1 VNLFFRIARQT
12 SGLIAMVMLA
22 ACTTLQAP
30 VQPDAGS
37 RTTEAQACADWFV
50 QLDAATDSAG
60 VRDGSAY
67 RIPGF
72 AYLRVDRFLASFR
85 EDVVNSREAF
95 DAWTQRLLQLDVQA
109 REVELHN
116 FPQQFLP
123 VAGIASKPAV
133 QAQTQ
138 RCAQLLAGAVLAS
151 DSARVLLAQRA
162 RVPDDYAGWKR
173 GLGLYP
179 LTQIPF
185 FKGVEK
191 WQQDAAQKVQNS
203 GRGRAEVGK
212 TAAVDKTVEAVQ
224 PVELPPQATYAPT
237 TAPLPAAQVVALVAQ
252 IKKDA
257 LGIPQPSEQEQ
268 ALLLAAYAPL
278 FEIETTGVYDRFG
291 ALFWG
296 GDPSNAGKVSTPA
309 PQVDLARAVVYQ
321 RLAFTRYQGQTL
333 LQLIYSVWFPERP
346 RSSALDLLSG
356 TLDSVAL
363 RVTLDAR
370 GAPLLVDSIHACG
383 CYHLF
388 FTTPGV
394 TPRPA
399 PQARMEWAFVAA
411 TLPALNAGQRVRVR
425 LASGSHYVVG
435 LQPAA
440 AVEGRPVTPYTL
452 LDDNAL
458 RTLPV
463 SDGPA
468 GSTRSAFWPNGIVP
482 GSERG
487 ERLLFWPMGIDSPGA
502 MRQWGRQPTAFV
514 GRRHFDDA
522 DLLELR
528 FELKAP

>member
-1 VNLFFRIARQT
+1 MNIFLRIAKCVGA
-12 SGLIAMVMLA
+12 SSIVGLLA
-22 ACTTLQAP
+22 ACATLQAP
-30 VQPDAGS
+30 VQPDAGWP
-37 RTTEAQACADWFV
+37 TPEAQACADWFV
-50 QLDAATDSAG
+50 RLDAATDSAG

-67 RIPGF
+67 RVPGF

-85 EDVVNSREAF
+85 DEVGSRREAF
-95 DAWTQRLLQLDVQA
+95 DAWAERLLQLDAQA
-109 REVELHN
+109 RAAELRN
-116 FPQQFLP
+116 LPQQFLP
-123 VAGIASKPAV
+123 LAGVAGKPAV

-151 DSARVLLAQRA
+151 ESARVLLAQRA

-179 LTQIPF
+179 LTRIPF

-191 WQQDAAQKVQNS
+191 WQQGAAHKLQQSGGNQAEAAQLLK
-203 GRGRAEVGK
+203 
-212 TAAVDKTVEAVQ
+212 
-224 PVELPPQATYAPT
+224 YAPAS
-237 TAPLPAAQVVALVAQ
+237 APLAADRVAALLAQ

-257 LGIPQPSEQEQ
+257 LGIPQPSAQEQ

-278 FEIETTGVYDRFG
+278 FEIETSGAYDRFG

-296 GDPSNAGKVSTPA
+296 SDQGSVGNVSAPA
-309 PQVDLARAVVYQ
+309 PQVDLARAQVYQ
-321 RLAFTRYQGQTL
+321 RLAYTRYHGQTL
-333 LQLIYSVWFPERP
+333 LQLVYSAWFPERP
-346 RSSALDLLSG
+346 RSAALDLLSG
-356 TLDSVAL
+356 TLDSVVL
-363 RVTLDAR
+363 RVTLDTR

-383 CYHLF
+383 CYHMF
-388 FTTPGV
+388 FTTPRV
-394 TPRPA
+394 SPRPA

-411 TLPALNAGQRVRVR
+411 TLPALSAGQRLVVR
-425 LASGSHYVVG
+425 LASRSHYVVG

-440 AVEGRPVTPYTL
+440 ADGGAQATRYTL
-452 LDDNAL
+452 LDDDAL
-458 RTLPV
+458 RALPV
-463 SDGPA
+463 SEGPA
-468 GSTRSAFWPNGIVP
+468 GSTRSAFWPSGIVP
-482 GSERG
+482 GTERG

>member
-1 VNLFFRIARQT
+1 VKLSYLFFFRIAKCA
-12 SGLIAMVMLA
+12 SAFIAITLLA
-22 ACTTLQAP
+22 ACATLHAP
-30 VQPDAGS
+30 VQPDAGWP
-37 RTTEAQACADWFV
+37 TPEAQACTDWFV

-85 EDVVNSREAF
+85 DELAGNRQAF
-95 DAWTQRLLQLDVQA
+95 DAWTQRLLQLDGQA
-109 REVELHN
+109 REAELRN
-116 FPQQFLP
+116 LPQQFLP
-123 VAGIASKPAV
+123 LAGVASKPAV

-151 DSARVLLAQRA
+151 EAARVLLAQRA
-162 RVPDDYAGWKR
+162 RVPDDYADWKR

-179 LTQIPF
+179 LTRIPF

-191 WQQDAAQKVQNS
+191 WQLDAAQKVQQS
-203 GRGRAEVGK
+203 GRDQAQADEVAPLLK
-212 TAAVDKTVEAVQ
+212 
-224 PVELPPQATYAPT
+224 YAPAS
-237 TAPLPAAQVVALVAQ
+237 APLAAGRVAALLAQ

-257 LGIPQPSEQEQ
+257 LGIPQPSAQEQ

-278 FEIETTGVYDRFG
+278 FEIETSGTYDRFG

-296 GDPSNAGKVSTPA
+296 SDQGSAGKVSAPA
-309 PQVDLARAVVYQ
+309 PQVDLARAMVYQ
-321 RLAFTRYQGQTL
+321 RLAYTRYQGQTL
-333 LQLIYSVWFPERP
+333 LQLVYSVWFPERP

-356 TLDSVAL
+356 TLDSVVL
-363 RVTLDAR
+363 RVTLDTR
-370 GAPLLVDSIHACG
+370 GVPLLVDSIHSCG
-383 CYHLF
+383 CYHMF

-411 TLPALNAGQRVRVR
+411 TLPPLSAGQRLLVR
-425 LASGSHYVVG
+425 LASRTHYVVG
-435 LQPAA
+435 LQPVSADKDA
-440 AVEGRPVTPYTL
+440 QITPYTL
-452 LDDNAL
+452 LDDAAL

-463 SDGPA
+463 SDDPA
-468 GSTRSAFWPNGIVP
+468 SSTRSAFWPNGIVP
-482 GSERG
+482 GTERG
-487 ERLLFWPMGIDSPGA
+487 ERIVFWPMGIDSPGA

>member
-1 VNLFFRIARQT
+1 VNIFPRIAKYA
-12 SGLIAMVMLA
+12 SALIAITLLA
-22 ACTTLQAP
+22 ACATLHAP
-30 VQPDAGS
+30 VQPDAGWP
-37 RTTEAQACADWFV
+37 TPEAQACADWFV

-85 EDVVNSREAF
+85 DEVASRREAF
-95 DAWTQRLLQLDVQA
+95 DAWAERLLQLDAQA
-109 REVELHN
+109 REAELRN
-116 FPQQFLP
+116 LPQQFLP
-123 VAGIASKPAV
+123 LAGVASKPAV

-151 DSARVLLAQRA
+151 EAARGLLLQRA
-162 RVPDDYAGWKR
+162 LVPDDYAGWKR
-173 GLGLYP
+173 GLGLYR
-179 LTQIPF
+179 LTRIPF

-191 WQQDAAQKVQNS
+191 WQLDAAHKVQQS
-203 GRGRAEVGK
+203 GSDQAE
-212 TAAVDKTVEAVQ
+212 AAPLLK
-224 PVELPPQATYAPT
+224 YAPAS
-237 TAPLPAAQVVALVAQ
+237 APLAAGRVAALVAQ

-257 LGIPQPSEQEQ
+257 LGIPQPSAQEQ

-278 FEIETTGVYDRFG
+278 FEIESSAAYDRFG

-296 GDPSNAGKVSTPA
+296 SDQGSVGNVSTPA

-321 RLAFTRYQGQTL
+321 RLAYTRYQGQTL
-333 LQLIYSVWFPERP
+333 LQLVYSVWFPERP

-356 TLDSVAL
+356 TLDSVVL

-370 GAPLLVDSIHACG
+370 GTPLLVDSIHSCG
-383 CYHLF
+383 CYHMF
-388 FTTPGV
+388 FVTPGV

-411 TLPALNAGQRVRVR
+411 TLPALSAGQRVLVR

-435 LQPAA
+435 LRPAEA
-440 AVEGRPVTPYTL
+440 AEAAEAGQRTPYAL
-452 LDDNAL
+452 LDDTAL
-458 RTLPV
+458 RALPA
-463 SDGPA
+463 SDGLP

-482 GSERG
+482 GTERG